1 MEVNP
6 DFRDLL
12 QVLNDANVKYLVIG
26 AYAVALYS
34 EPRFTKDL
42 DVWVEARPE
51 NAKKVWAALAEF
63 GAPLDGVSLDDF
75 SNRDMVYQIG
85 VEPNRIDVIMDLDGV
100 EFAEAWKR
108 RREFDIVGL
117 IIPVIGKSDLIKNKK
132 IVARPQDLLD
142 VQRLE
147 DIK

>member
-1 MEVNP
+1 M
-6 DFRDLL
+6 
-12 QVLNDANVKYLVIG
+12 
-26 AYAVALYS
+26 
-34 EPRFTKDL
+34 
-42 DVWVEARPE
+42 
-51 NAKKVWAALAEF
+51 
-63 GAPLDGVSLDDF
+63 DGVSLDDF